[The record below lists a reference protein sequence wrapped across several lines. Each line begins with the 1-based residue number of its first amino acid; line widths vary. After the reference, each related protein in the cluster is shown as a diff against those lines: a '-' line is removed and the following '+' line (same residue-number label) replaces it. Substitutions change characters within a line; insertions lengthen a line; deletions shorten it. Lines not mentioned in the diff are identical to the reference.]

1 MLLQLENISLGFP
14 NQPLLLSNA
23 NLQIENPGIIPL
35 FGKNGVGKSVFL
47 RALAGITH
55 PLQGKISIH
64 NKTLIQLDP
73 QEKAS
78 MAAYMSATP
87 PTSTN
92 LSVEEIILTGRQRFI
107 SGIKSPSTHDYNA
120 IETALEN
127 TGISSI
133 KKYPFSE
140 LSDGTKQKVMPARC
154 LAQDSRIILL
164 DEPLA
169 FLDYPTRIEFLKLLK
184 IISQKNNKLIIY
196 SSHDLSISI
205 DQASAVL
212 AINNQTLHF
221 FTEPSQFS
229 KDWLFPVSAH
239 TM

>member
-1 MLLQLENISLGFP
+1 MLLHLENISLGFP
-14 NQPLLLSNA
+14 KQSPLLSNA

-35 FGKNGVGKSVFL
+35 FGKNGAGKSVFL
-47 RALAGITH
+47 RALAGIN
-55 PLQGKISIH
+55 PPVQGKISIH
-64 NKTLIQLDP
+64 NQSLSNLNP
-73 QEKAS
+73 QDKAAL
-78 MAAYMSATP
+78 AAYMSATP

-107 SGIKSPSTHDYNA
+107 SGIKSPSTHDYAA
-120 IETALEN
+120 IENALEN

-140 LSDGTKQKVMPARC
+140 LSDGTKQKVMLARC
-154 LAQDSRIILL
+154 LAQDSRLILL

-184 IISQKNNKLIIY
+184 IISEKNNKLIIY
-196 SSHDLSISI
+196 SSHDLGISI

-212 AINNQTLHF
+212 AIHNQTLHF
-221 FTEPSQFS
+221 FAEPLKFS
-229 KDWLFPVSAH
+229 KDWLFPISDH
-239 TM
+239 TI